1 MSCRKQRPFLVRTRQ
16 TFEFRFKVE
25 RPDRLQFDFDP
36 RAEALHDRPKLVTA
50 GLTLLRAYIVAGR
63 PTPLDTIGS
72 FEKWNLVREA
82 LVWLGL
88 PDPAATRESILA
100 EDLQKEVLV
109 DLLKLWRTALGHR
122 PVTLKELEAIAQD
135 ERNTSARTLI
145 TELASNTKFTVFN
158 HKSVGRFLAKHID
171 RIAGGLVLNAET
183 DSSGVKHYRVLEVG
197 RLGDKPA
204 STEGSP
210 F

>member
-1 MSCRKQRPFLVRTRQ
+1 
-16 TFEFRFKVE
+16 
-25 RPDRLQFDFDP
+25 
-36 RAEALHDRPKLVTA
+36 LHDRPELVTA
-50 GLTLLRAYIVAGR
+50 GLTVLRAYIAAGR
-63 PTPLDTIGS
+63 PTPLDKIGS
-72 FEKWNLVREA
+72 FETWNLVREA

-109 DLLKLWRTALGHR
+109 DLLKLWWTALGNR
-122 PVTLKELEAIAQD
+122 SVTLKELETIAQD
-135 ERNTSARTLI
+135 ERNASVLSLI
-145 TELASNTKFTVFN
+145 AELASNTKFPTFN

-183 DSSGVKHYRVLEVG
+183 DSSGVRHYRVLEVG
-197 RLGDKPA
+197 RLGDNPA
-204 STEGSP
+204 STGASP